1 MNRTSFE
8 DLFLEYV
15 EGTLTGAKLAEL
27 EAALAADAD
36 LQRSLERYREV
47 VAHERSRAGRNFE
60 PNPGFSVT
68 VMRRVERR
76 GGFMERLRMWIAMN
90 RKVAAS
96 LLATTA
102 VAVLVVRLG
111 QDVPLSQIKFE
122 PAEPAAQRALSPLQQ
137 PSTGPVVPV
146 PLDSAGA
153 GAEGAANS
161 PAGAGDPATPAA
173 PLPGLL
179 SNIPE
184 AYRGVTINVDA
195 TSTVEGFALPG
206 SSVDIL
212 AVEKMGKT
220 GSRISRLSENVRI
233 LSAERDP
240 VSGKRQVTVA
250 VPEKVARQLAHAEGL
265 QLHMR
270 SPSADAPQEMSYTDE
285 RVGTLIGALE
295 DNFLNRRS
303 PSAVAPQAMGYT
315 DERVGTS
322 IGRLVPWP
330 MHQPDYLP
338 PAQSCERYIGQVDSP
353 PILVSQEA
361 VSTFSIDVD
370 TASYTNAR
378 RFIEQGQLPPQEAVR
393 TEEFLNYFEYT
404 YPVQHERPFTLSY
417 ELAPSPI
424 TAGRILLKLGIKAKD
439 AVEDRKPWNLV
450 FLIDTSGSMSPENKL
465 PLVRRALKVLADGM
479 RPTDRVAIVTYAGSS
494 EVKLGSTSGAEQGTI
509 GTVIDTLTP
518 YGSTNG
524 GGGIQM
530 AYTIARQHRGPGVN
544 RVVLV
549 TDGDFN
555 VGATSHDELVRMI
568 ERERQSGISLTTI
581 GVGEGNLN
589 DALLEQLANRGDGN
603 YFYLDSFHE
612 ARRVFAEKI
621 AGTMET
627 VAKDVKLQL
636 EFNPKHVVQYK
647 LIGYENRTLA
657 RQDFNNDAVDA
668 GEIGTG
674 HTVTALYELTLA
686 GSPEATALVD
696 ASRYQPAPTRTEV
709 ETPSQFDGELGF
721 LKIRY
726 KAPEGGSSQLLQFP
740 VSLKDLRREIGESSL
755 DFRFAAAIAGFAQ
768 SLRGALPTGTTLDQL
783 IVLAE
788 SGLGADPRGE
798 RRAAIE
804 LMRSARILQGHPT
817 APVLR
822 AHGDEPPPRLP
833 EGAVR

>member
-47 VAHERSRAGRNFE
+47 VAHERSRAARSFE

-68 VMRRVERR
+68 VMRRVKRR

-111 QDVPLSQIKFE
+111 QDVPLSHLTFN
-122 PAEPAAQRALSPLQQ
+122 PTAQQELSPLRS
-137 PSTGPVVPV
+137 PSTGPVVPI
-146 PLDSAGA
+146 PRDS
-153 GAEGAANS
+153 
-161 PAGAGDPATPAA
+161 AGAGDPATPAA
-173 PLPGLL
+173 PSHLLLP
-179 SNIPE
+179 NIPE
-184 AYRGVTINVDA
+184 GHRAIT
-195 TSTVEGFALPG
+195 
-206 SSVDIL
+206 VDISASAAIEGAAPSSSAIDIY
-212 AVEKMGKT
+212 AVGKAEP
-220 GSRISRLSENVRI
+220 GRSPVLIAQDAQVLSRQ
-233 LSAERDP
+233 RDP
-240 VSGKRQVTVA
+240 ASGQQQVTLV
-250 VPEKVARQLAHAEGL
+250 VPAEEAHKLALAQSSGGI
-265 QLHMR
+265 QLHPKSGLAQAEAQR
-270 SPSADAPQEMSYTDE
+270 KESYPGTDDKLRRQSAP
-285 RVGTLIGALE
+285 
-295 DNFLNRRS
+295 
-303 PSAVAPQAMGYT
+303 AVAPLTLHPHDAA
-315 DERVGTS
+315 GTEA
-322 IGRLVPWP
+322 LVKEELNSWRI
-330 MHQPDYLP
+330 HQPDYLP
-338 PAQSCERYIGQVDSP
+338 PAPSYERYIGQADSP

-378 RFIEQGQLPPQEAVR
+378 RFIEQGQLPPREAVR

-465 PLVRRALKVLADGM
+465 PLVRRALKVLADRM

-494 EVKLGSTSGAEQGTI
+494 EVKLHSTSGAEQGTI

-524 GGGIQM
+524 SGGIQT

-555 VGATSHDELVRMI
+555 VGVTSHEDLVRMI

-603 YFYLDSFHE
+603 YFYLDSLHE

-674 HTVTALYELTLA
+674 HTVTALYELVLA
-686 GSPEATALVD
+686 GTPGATALVD
-696 ASRYQPAPTRTEV
+696 ASRYQPAPTRAEV
-709 ETPSQFDGELGF
+709 ETPGQFDGEIGF

-740 VSLKDLRREIGESSL
+740 IAVKDVRRGIGESSL

-768 SLRGALPTGTTLDQL
+768 SLRGALPAGATLDQL
-783 IVLAE
+783 IALAE

-804 LMRSARILQGHPT
+804 LMRSARVLQGHPA
-817 APVLR
+817 APVFR
-822 AHGDEPPPRLP
+822 GYGNEPHPPVVP
-833 EGAVR
+833 EGVVR